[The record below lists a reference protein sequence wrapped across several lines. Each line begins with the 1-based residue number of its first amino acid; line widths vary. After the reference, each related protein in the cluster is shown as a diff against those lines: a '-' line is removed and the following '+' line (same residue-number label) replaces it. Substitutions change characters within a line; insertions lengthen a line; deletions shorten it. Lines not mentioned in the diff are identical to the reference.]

1 MQATTTDP
9 VPVPVPVRP
18 YRRARRSV
26 PGALVSAS
34 LAAATVAVLAAGCG
48 GGGNAKSAP
57 AGSAAGGQSQAP
69 SGAAGASGSPAVAGV
84 TRLGAESG
92 AARLAAA
99 RAVPPAAT
107 VTVPLT
113 ADGQAPLAKWPD
125 ACSLL
130 TPAQV
135 KAVVPG
141 NYTPKPVSSTSD
153 VLPDNGVG
161 KLAHGDECQWQLG
174 GGPNGSYITVD
185 LTGQN
190 PASVQNSFSPSDGP
204 VSDEGDG
211 IKCQDFLGD
220 LQCVHQSW
228 DYTVR
233 GLVLHAD
240 TSSDNNSPPLVSD
253 WLTPV
258 AVLVGS
264 VLQGS

>member
-1 MQATTTDP
+1 MSSPTWWQPLERRVPIPQGAPGLFVDGLFRAGDEEVDRSGLHEGSRLRRKRQRQERPGRLRRRGP
-9 VPVPVPVRP
+9 VPGLFGRP
-18 YRRARRSV
+18 
-26 PGALVSAS
+26 PG
-34 LAAATVAVLAAGCG
+34 T
-48 GGGNAKSAP
+48 
-57 AGSAAGGQSQAP
+57 
-69 SGAAGASGSPAVAGV
+69 SGSPAVAGV
-84 TRLGAESG
+84 TSLGAESG

-141 NYTPKPVSSTSD
+141 NYTPKPVS
-153 VLPDNGVG
+153 
-161 KLAHGDECQWQLG
+161 
-174 GGPNGSYITVD
+174 
-185 LTGQN
+185 
-190 PASVQNSFSPSDGP
+190 
-204 VSDEGDG
+204 DEGDG

-240 TSSDNNSPPLVSD
+240 TSSDNNSSPLVSD